1 MNFHIMGTLPQCAFL
16 FEIFFPFFFPM
27 KLKKLILLKYGL
39 VAFVKL
45 KNIKINEREVARK
58 LLLYSGA

>member
-16 FEIFFPFFFPM
+16 FEIFFPFFFSYEIE
-27 KLKKLILLKYGL
+27 KTDSFKICL